1 MDSGRARLIDAWQ
14 FLQVVNYN
22 HFMPTR
28 YALELESLKNSVSD
42 ETLREAS
49 QRIDAKKSIKKVS
62 TRPEAGGS
70 IEVQNANMRLACR
83 SLSKS
88 TRQGRTAGSSRSSL
102 SKLTRRLWRLVSN
115 DRHGYRR
122 RLTDD
127 GIAGFR

>member
-1 MDSGRARLIDAWQ
+1 MDAWQ

-62 TRPEAGGS
+62 TRSDFGGS
-70 IEVQNANMRLACR
+70 IEVQISDLRLVCR

-88 TRQGRTAGSSRSSL
+88 TRQGKTAGSSRSSL
-102 SKLTRRLWRLVSN
+102 SKLRN
-115 DRHGYRR
+115 P
-122 RLTDD
+122 
-127 GIAGFR
+127 